1 MRAFGRARS
10 PRSPS
15 RRVRQVHRRALPLLL
30 RARAEARRRRARPEP
45 HAHRLG
51 VASFL
56 GGSAPRAGARAR
68 PGAFAGHHPRRPPGE
83 PRDRGVH
90 AHHRDRRR
98 SRGELLFANRRWRTD
113 ANRRG
118 RDPRVARALLRAV
131 PRRSVRRIDAGLADA
146 ARARVR
152 DDAAVLRARRVRV
165 ERRCDAK
172 NVRRARV
179 RGHQRR
185 RRDGVPAAAAETVE
199 EARRAFSQ
207 TPPCSRRGGRRSS
220 APPRGAPGPRGGTP
234 RSASGGPGSRGTCSG
249 GWSRDE
255 TRRPGSLSR
264 ARVEQSG
271 ERASELVKLDL
282 QLISLQYVR
291 RCTFAYCETVCSMG
305 NLHGTPNRFLEFY
318 LADRRCWAHADPV
331 TSEQGGFQLVVRPV
345 SSAAER

>member
-1 MRAFGRARS
+1 MREGHHDMRAFGRGTLAALASRGAYAKFTAAHFHFYSELERRLDDAAR
-10 PRSPS
+10 
-15 RRVRQVHRRALPLLL
+15 VA
-30 RARAEARRRRARPEP
+30 EP

-56 GGSAPRAGARAR
+56 GGSAMRAGARAR

-98 SRGELLFANRRWRTD
+98 ARGILFANRRWRTD

-185 RRDGVPAAAAETVE
+185 RRDGVP
-199 EARRAFSQ
+199 R
-207 TPPCSRRGGRRSS
+207 RRGGDGGGGAPRLLRKRRRVRWRGGVV
-220 APPRGAPGPRGGTP
+220 APPRHRGG
-234 RSASGGPGSRGTCSG
+234 RQGLGG
-249 GWSRDE
+249 
-255 TRRPGSLSR
+255 
-264 ARVEQSG
+264 
-271 ERASELVKLDL
+271 
-282 QLISLQYVR
+282 Y
-291 RCTFAYCETVCSMG
+291 
-305 NLHGTPNRFLEFY
+305 
-318 LADRRCWAHADPV
+318 
-331 TSEQGGFQLVVRPV
+331 
-345 SSAAER
+345 AAERIWGAREQRDLFGRLVKRRDPATGKFE